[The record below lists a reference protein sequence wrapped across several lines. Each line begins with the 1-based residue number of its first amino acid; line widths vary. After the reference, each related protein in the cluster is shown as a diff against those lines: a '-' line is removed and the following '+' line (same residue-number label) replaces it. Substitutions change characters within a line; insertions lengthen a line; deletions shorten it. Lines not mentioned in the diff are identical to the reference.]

1 MQKNERFHAI
11 NKSFMCAFYS
21 RFIHRFHNGL
31 KEQIDIGKSLGDLP
45 DFVEDLWGFCA
56 GLRRSKNSDF
66 WEFLQD
72 MQNWFF
78 AKFEANQVF
87 ERFSNF

>member
-1 MQKNERFHAI
+1 MESQRQNA
-11 NKSFMCAFYS
+11 
-21 RFIHRFHNGL
+21 
-31 KEQIDIGKSLGDLP
+31 
-45 DFVEDLWGFCA
+45 GF
-56 GLRRSKNSDF
+56 RRSKNSDF